1 LHGVKL
7 LPENQELFEKIEVDS
22 VSKAAQEAVNK
33 DQMVNWA
40 LIKLDETISEAND
53 GYNYVFAN
61 GFKSIDA
68 MSAASDW

>member
-1 LHGVKL
+1 MHGVKL

-22 VSKAAQEAVNK
+22 VSKADQEAVNK

>member
-1 LHGVKL
+1 MHGVKL

-61 GFKSIDA
+61 RLKVS
-68 MSAASDW
+68 MP

>member
-1 LHGVKL
+1 MHGVKL

>member
-1 LHGVKL
+1 MHGVKL

-61 GFKSIDA
+61 EFKSIDA

>member
-1 LHGVKL
+1 MHGVKL

-61 GFKSIDA
+61 GFKSINA

>member
-1 LHGVKL
+1 MHGVKL
-7 LPENQELFEKIEVDS
+7 LPENQELFEKIEVYS

>member
-1 LHGVKL
+1 MHGVKL

-61 GFKSIDA
+61 RFKSIDA